1 MKIAWDLVKYLPT
14 INYINLYKAT

>member
-1 MKIAWDLVKYLPT
+1 MMIAWDLVKYLPT